1 MVKISIKEM
10 VINENAS
17 IGIGTIVIFI
27 AMVLVAGIAASV
39 IIQTMNS
46 MEQQAMRTGQETTE

>member
-10 VINENAS
+10 VINEDAS